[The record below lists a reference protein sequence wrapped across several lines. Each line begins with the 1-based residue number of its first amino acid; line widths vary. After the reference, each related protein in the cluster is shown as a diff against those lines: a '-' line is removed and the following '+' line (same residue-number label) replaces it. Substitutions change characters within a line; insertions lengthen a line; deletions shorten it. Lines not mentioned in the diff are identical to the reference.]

1 MSPNAQL
8 PRPLTGGERLEI
20 STAEVGA
27 PTRLTVWRHIRALR
41 YRPPGRAGSS
51 QRRRIFGSALEQAEQ
66 LFTAADDLDYVS
78 RPILLFYGLSQ
89 AGRAIAAAST
99 SADGNDYRLRGH
111 GITTQNLDYH
121 ELHRITVIDDGIG
134 SFTQLAPL
142 LRSGSLPSGTPLGQL
157 WAVIPD
163 LREFPLHTD
172 STEYSPVLRYSNLA
186 TQVQSIHGRLS
197 WSPSRLATATNEEV
211 CDFLASYPSLVG
223 NDISS
228 RAGVLSE
235 PSADGST
242 VDLYRSWSVPED
254 RDELEPL
261 TPMEGR
267 WSETTIVENRLTQP
281 YRGDSE
287 RYVFPAIGGAAF
299 PLHPLLAWWA
309 LLYTLSM
316 PARYEPASWTSH
328 LERDSSPNAI
338 AIEAALDR
346 ALHSCPELIIHT
358 IRGVV
363 E

>member
-1 MSPNAQL
+1 MSPSAPL
-8 PRPLTGGERLEI
+8 PRPLMGGERLEI

-41 YRPPGRAGSS
+41 YGPPGRAGSG

-66 LFTAADDLDYVS
+66 LFTAADGVDYAS

-89 AGRAIAAAST
+89 AGSAIAAAST
-99 SADGNDYRLRGH
+99 LAGGSDYRLRGH
-111 GITTQNLDYH
+111 GITTQNLDYR
-121 ELHRITVIDDGIG
+121 ELHRITVIDDGVG

-142 LRSGSLPSGTPLGQL
+142 LRSGSLQSGTPVGQL

-186 TQVQSIHGRLS
+186 MQVLAIHGRLS
-197 WSPSRLATATNEEV
+197 WSPSRLATAANQEIIE
-211 CDFLASYPSLVG
+211 FLAAYPSLAGHDV
-223 NDISS
+223 SS
-228 RAGVLSE
+228 RTGLLSE
-235 PSADGST
+235 PGADRKT
-242 VDLYRSWSVPED
+242 VDLYRSWSVPEN

-261 TPMEGR
+261 TSRERRMGEAN
-267 WSETTIVENRLTQP
+267 IVEGRLTQP

-287 RYVFPAIGGAAF
+287 RYVFPAIGGAAW

-316 PARYEPASWTSH
+316 LARYEPASWSTH

-346 ALHSCPELIIHT
+346 ALHTCPELIIHT
-358 IRGVV
+358 IRAVV